1 MIVPNLAVVQPT
13 FMGAVPRIFEKVY
26 NKVVTG
32 ANQAGG
38 VKLRI
43 FEWAMKHG
51 RRASQLRQEG
61 KTPGGLLALR
71 IKIADKLVF
80 SKLKNTFGG
89 RIRFFISGGAPLSR
103 DMAEFFH
110 AAEVLNAAEGGC
122 VCTNDDQL
130 AARLRNIRSSYGAGR
145 PVIIPLTGNG
155 RMSEAQAAMALMS
168 LEDYPSNQK
177 RNRIFFEL
185 YTEMLGALPGGRF
198 QSPDATKK
206 SNYQYIILEI
216 DEKEFGLSRDEII
229 RLLNAENLICTRYFA
244 PGLHR
249 TRFYGERYPQFKE
262 ALPMTDR
269 LCRQVMQLPSGQVMN
284 EELIQEVCRLITFAH
299 ENAPAIRKKMMRL

>member
-1 MIVPNLAVVQPT
+1 MGVHIWGNPCNPRDLEKLAK
-13 FMGAVPRIFEKVY
+13 EKGLHLY
-26 NKVVTG
+26 
-32 ANQAGG
+32 
-38 VKLRI
+38 
-43 FEWAMKHG
+43 FD
-51 RRASQLRQEG
+51 ASHAFGCKNDNVSIGNFGELE
-61 KTPGGLLALR
+61 
-71 IKIADKLVF
+71 VF
-80 SKLKNTFGG
+80 S
-89 RIRFFISGGAPLSR
+89 
-103 DMAEFFH
+103 FH

-206 SNYQYIILEI
+206 SNYKYIILEI